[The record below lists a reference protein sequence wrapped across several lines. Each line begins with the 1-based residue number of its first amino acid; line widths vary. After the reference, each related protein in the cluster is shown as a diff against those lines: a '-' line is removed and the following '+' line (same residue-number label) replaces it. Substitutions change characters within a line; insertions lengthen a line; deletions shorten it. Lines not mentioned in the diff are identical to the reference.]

1 MALTVEE
8 IAAQAATLEIAE
20 RVRLAEFLLES
31 AHAPVQEIE
40 DAWKR
45 EVEDRLEAF
54 EHGKTETISAE
65 EVFAEA
71 KRLTH

>member
-8 IAAQAATLEIAE
+8 IAAQAATLEIAD
-20 RVRLAEFLLES
+20 RVRLAECLLES

-40 DAWKR
+40 AAWKR
-45 EVEDRLEAF
+45 EIEDRLEAL